1 LEGRLMAERILGLD
15 IGDRCIKAVVVTRM
29 IRGGTQV
36 EYCAVRERN
45 AEEEPAAA
53 VAAMFAEH
61 EALRNLSCITAL
73 PAREFS
79 FRDLGFPFRDKKK
92 IRQAMTFEI
101 EPLLPMPIE
110 TALVDYML
118 ANTAGEARVLA
129 AAAPRETVQ
138 ARMDLLAEHVR
149 GITALDVEA
158 VPLTA
163 AFLSRQAPAGFDLL
177 VDVGARHT
185 VVLFVKD
192 RCLFQIRD
200 YPFGSDYGGA
210 TADGSPPPPP
220 DEGPIHAFCRELR
233 NTVDFLKWRG
243 FAEGN
248 PFRIYLTGGGS
259 ADRRLD
265 NVLAKYFSAPVERV
279 DMAAVAGISFSEAA
293 KKQWRP
299 LLMNQALALAVRPFK
314 KEAGFDFRKR
324 RRREE
329 AGYRP
334 FKRNLPYLA
343 AALGIVLLLA
353 WADSFLDYY
362 DTKLRLNQLKKQIN
376 NLYRQYSPETV
387 RIVDPVAQMRA
398 QIAESKKSLLGT
410 DNVPR
415 AAALDV
421 LKDISAS
428 IPPATEVL
436 VTAMAMERDTVVLK
450 GEAKNFDAVQAVR
463 NDLGKAKLIKSVDIG
478 ATNLMKQGEK
488 VEFELRLTTK

>member
-1 LEGRLMAERILGLD
+1 
-15 IGDRCIKAVVVTRM
+15 
-29 IRGGTQV
+29 
-36 EYCAVRERN
+36 
-45 AEEEPAAA
+45 
-53 VAAMFAEH
+53 
-61 EALRNLSCITAL
+61 
-73 PAREFS
+73 
-79 FRDLGFPFRDKKK
+79 
-92 IRQAMTFEI
+92 
-101 EPLLPMPIE
+101 
-110 TALVDYML
+110 
-118 ANTAGEARVLA
+118 
-129 AAAPRETVQ
+129 
-138 ARMDLLAEHVR
+138 
-149 GITALDVEA
+149 
-158 VPLTA
+158 
-163 AFLSRQAPAGFDLL
+163 
-177 VDVGARHT
+177 
-185 VVLFVKD
+185 
-192 RCLFQIRD
+192 
-200 YPFGSDYGGA
+200 
-210 TADGSPPPPP
+210 
-220 DEGPIHAFCRELR
+220 
-233 NTVDFLKWRG
+233 
-243 FAEGN
+243 
-248 PFRIYLTGGGS
+248 
-259 ADRRLD
+259 
-265 NVLAKYFSAPVERV
+265 
-279 DMAAVAGISFSEAA
+279 
-293 KKQWRP
+293 
-299 LLMNQALALAVRPFK
+299 MNQALALAVRPFK

-353 WADSFLDYY
+353 GADSFLDYY